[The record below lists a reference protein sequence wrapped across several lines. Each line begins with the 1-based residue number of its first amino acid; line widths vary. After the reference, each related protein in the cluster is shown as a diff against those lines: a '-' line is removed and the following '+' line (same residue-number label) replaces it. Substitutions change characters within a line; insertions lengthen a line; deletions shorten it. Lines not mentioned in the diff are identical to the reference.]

1 VNGWD
6 VRPTLELAG
15 AKAITCSSGRIVRD
29 RLTTAPGPDPALPAA
44 QLRASTVRAGHPVVV
59 STAACGGRL
68 GGGPAH
74 DGVLY
79 LPRPRPRTDRGDA
92 ITPYHVTPT
101 YSTRKRRAPSGV
113 ALRAHLPEPD
123 SVEASGAHF
132 PIKTGAQ
139 FPIGITIATKQKIQN
154 QLSRGTS
161 SHDVNGGIN
170 RVFRAVEDGEAEA
183 GQTWLLGKSTP
194 P

>member
-1 VNGWD
+1 MSGPPLSVQAQRRSLVQVARSFATGSPLLQALTQ
-6 VRPTLELAG
+6 RCQRLSYEL
-15 AKAITCSSGRIVRD
+15 
-29 RLTTAPGPDPALPAA
+29 RLCEP
-44 QLRASTVRAGHPVVV
+44 VHPVVV

-139 FPIGITIATKQKIQN
+139 FPIGITIATKQKIPN

-161 SHDVNGGIN
+161 SHDVKGGIN

-183 GQTWLLGKSTP
+183 GQTWLLGKSRP

>member
-1 VNGWD
+1 
-6 VRPTLELAG
+6 
-15 AKAITCSSGRIVRD
+15 
-29 RLTTAPGPDPALPAA
+29 
-44 QLRASTVRAGHPVVV
+44 VVV

-68 GGGPAH
+68 GGSPAH

-79 LPRPRPRTDRGDA
+79 LPRPRPRIDRGDA

-139 FPIGITIATKQKIQN
+139 FPIRNTIATKQKIQN

-161 SHDVNGGIN
+161 SHDVNGGIK
-170 RVFRAVEDGEAEA
+170 VHPAEA
-183 GQTWLLGKSTP
+183 RAGVEKSGHADLNWSCVIVFQIGRSACPPACCITLSASAATSTP
-194 P
+194 APTIRAAK